1 MKVIKLSH
9 FAKAQLLNE
18 QPIKAH
24 HNPKLPGKKI
34 DFKNKKSIG
43 K

>member
-1 MKVIKLSH
+1 MKVVKLNH

-24 HNPKLPGKKI
+24 HNPKLPGKKNR
-34 DFKNKKSIG
+34 FQK
-43 K
+43 